1 MPTFDLRG
9 LKVAEY
15 KNASGT
21 VTYDTPTS
29 MGDAMTVQLNLTS
42 AEGRLYAEG
51 KLAISIHAPHEG
63 ERP

>member
-42 AEGRLYAEG
+42 AEGRLYAGG
-51 KLAISIHAPHEG
+51 KLAEHMK
-63 ERP
+63 